1 MLKVVF
7 KSRFKKDLKKLKS
20 AKRSEEEL
28 IAVIEMLAKE
38 EPLAERFRDHAL
50 TGSHVN
56 HRECHLRPDWLLIY
70 RIEGS
75 ELILVR
81 TGSHGELF

>member
-1 MLKVVF
+1 MLNVVF

-20 AKRSEEEL
+20 AKRNEDEL
-28 IAVIEMLAKE
+28 IVVIEMLAKE
-38 EPLAERFRDHAL
+38 ETLTEKFRDHVL
-50 TGSHVN
+50 TGSYVN
-56 HRECHLRPDWLLIY
+56 HRECHVRPDWLLIY

-81 TGSHGELF
+81 TGSHSELF